1 MLGPLRR
8 PAEAVP
14 APAAAPAS
22 VHRSTAWPWIGI
34 FALALALRAAHV
46 LVLVRQSVFW
56 DANTQGGSDMSGFI
70 RFATQMAAEG
80 GFWDR
85 RGIYTNSAPLFPMA
99 LAGLFRLL
107 GPDLALAAA
116 GQAVL
121 SAATCLVIGWMAL
134 YLFGERRIAFLA
146 AALAALYGPFI
157 FFTTKLHATT
167 LEVGAAALAFGAIA
181 WAIRRPALWRWFA
194 AGLAAGVTA
203 LARPTFTVVAAATG
217 LGLLARPGARLRE
230 RAGAAAMV
238 GLGAGA
244 VVGAA
249 VVRTALLG
257 GPWVPISGQ
266 LGVAWRL
273 ANSYDSYALNF
284 RYPRAP
290 LMPAA
295 SLAFWAHQAQKAA
308 LFWWGYE
315 VPQNMNYYFLREF
328 SPVLRLPLPAYWFV
342 APLAWLGLWW
352 SRGRWRELLPLH
364 LAMLSYYVVTFLFLI
379 TARYRIPIVPALMP
393 FAAFALAGLWDRARA
408 GGWRAVAVPG
418 LVCVALM
425 AAAMP
430 HRERLIH
437 STEYAYLARDAAA
450 RGEGP
455 RAQWALER
463 GIRLFPRALGDRADP
478 AAAVLR
484 AVREGAG
491 DRPMPEGRR
500 QLYLGLSTL
509 LTEGP
514 PREALEDLRLAAA
527 AFPRE
532 PAAAALRRLLG
543 TFFPGGSTTGPPGG
557 FPGGSTTGSPG
568 GFPGGSTSGPP
579 GMR

>member
-1 MLGPLRR
+1 
-8 PAEAVP
+8 VP
-14 APAAAPAS
+14 APAPQAAPP
-22 VHRSTAWPWIGI
+22 RPTAWPWIAL

-46 LVLVRQSVFW
+46 LVLVRQPVFW

-70 RFATQMAAEG
+70 RFAEHMAAEG

-85 RGIYTNSAPLFPMA
+85 RGIYTNSAPLFPFL

-116 GQAVL
+116 AQAVL
-121 SAATCLVIGWMAL
+121 SAATCLVIGRMAL
-134 YLFGERRIAFLA
+134 HLFGERRVAYLA

-167 LEVGAAALAFGAIA
+167 VEVALAALAFGAIA
-181 WAIRRPALWRWFA
+181 WAIRRPALRRWFA

-203 LARPTFTVVAAATG
+203 LARPTFAVVAAATG
-217 LGLLARPGARLRE
+217 LGLLARPGPPLGERL
-230 RAGAAAMV
+230 GATAMV

-249 VVRTALLG
+249 VVRTVLLG
-257 GPWVPISGQ
+257 GPLVPVSDQ

-284 RYPRAP
+284 RYPQAP
-290 LMPAA
+290 LMPAT
-295 SLAFWAHQAQKAA
+295 SWAFWAHQAKKAA

-315 VPQNMNYYFLREF
+315 APQNMSYYFLREF
-328 SPVLRLPLPAYWFV
+328 SPVLGLPLPAFWFV
-342 APLAWLGLWW
+342 VPLAWLGLWW
-352 SRGRWRELLPLH
+352 SRRRWRELLPLH
-364 LAMLSYYVVTFLFLI
+364 LAILSYYLVTFLFLI

-408 GGWRAVAVPG
+408 GGWRGVAVPG
-418 LVCVALM
+418 LVCAALM

-437 STEYAYLARDAAA
+437 STEYAYIARDAAA
-450 RGEGP
+450 RADGA

-463 GIRLFPRALGDRADP
+463 GIRLFPRALGDRAD
-478 AAAVLR
+478 AAAAALG

-514 PREALEDLRLAAA
+514 PREALEHLRLAAA

-532 PAAAALRRLLG
+532 PAAAALRRLVE
-543 TFFPGGSTTGPPGG
+543 TFLPGGSTIGPPGG
-557 FPGGSTTGSPG
+557 LPGGSTIGP
-568 GFPGGSTSGPP
+568 PGGSLDGPGGRTP
-579 GMR
+579 GVR

>member
-1 MLGPLRR
+1 
-8 PAEAVP
+8 VP
-14 APAAAPAS
+14 APS
-22 VHRSTAWPWIGI
+22 VPTNRPTAWPWLGI
-34 FALALALRAAHV
+34 FALALALRLAHV
-46 LVLVRQSVFW
+46 LVLVRQPVFW

-70 RFATQMAAEG
+70 RFAEQMAAEG

-85 RGIYTNSAPLFPMA
+85 RGIYTNSPPLFPFA

-107 GPDLALAAA
+107 GPDLALAA
-116 GQAVL
+116 GTQAVL
-121 SAATCLVIGWMAL
+121 SAATCLLIGWAAL
-134 YLFGERRIAFLA
+134 HLFGQRRIAYLA

-167 LEVGAAALAFGAIA
+167 VEVALAALAFGTIA
-181 WAIRRPALWRWFA
+181 WAIRRPALRRWFA

-203 LARPTFTVVAAATG
+203 LARPTFAVVAAATG
-217 LGLLARPGARLRE
+217 LGLLARPGPRLRE
-230 RAGAAAMV
+230 RVGAMAMV
-238 GLGAGA
+238 GVGAGA

-249 VVRTALLG
+249 VVRTVLLG
-257 GPWVPISGQ
+257 GPWVPVSGQ

-284 RYPRAP
+284 RYPQAP
-290 LMPAA
+290 LMPAT
-295 SLAFWAHQAQKAA
+295 SLAFWAHQAAKAA

-315 VPQNMNYYFLREF
+315 VPQNMNYYFIREF
-328 SPVLRLPLPAYWFV
+328 SPVLRLPVLAFWFV
-342 APLAWLGLWW
+342 APLSWLGLWW
-352 SRGRWRELLPLH
+352 SRARWRELLPLH
-364 LAMLSYYVVTFLFLI
+364 LAMLSCYVATFVFLI

-393 FAAFALAGLWDRARA
+393 FAAFALAGLWDRARG
-408 GGWRAVAVPG
+408 GGWRTVAVPG

-450 RGEGP
+450 RGDGA

-463 GIRLFPRALGDRADP
+463 GIRLFPRALGDRVDP
-478 AAAVLR
+478 AAAALR
-484 AVREGAG
+484 AVREGVG
-491 DRPMPEGRR
+491 ERPMPEGRR

-514 PREALEDLRLAAA
+514 PREALEHLRLAAA

-532 PAAAALRRLLG
+532 PAAAALRRLLA
-543 TFFPGGSTTGPPGG
+543 TFFPGGSTGGPPGDSPG
-557 FPGGSTTGSPG
+557 RPGGGTPG
-568 GFPGGSTSGPP
+568 A
-579 GMR
+579 R